1 MKRQFFRG
9 TLFCALFIIFL
20 TVVVSADNVA
30 YPVEGGNL
38 YFDTTTGAITSCD
51 KSVTKATIPSKI
63 NGVNVTTIEGARWVG
78 AIWDGGGR
86 RVKGGAF
93 EDCSQLTSV
102 VIPQSVTT
110 IECWA
115 FSGCNNLTSITI
127 PEGVGIIGD
136 DAFHGCRNLESIILP
151 NSVIYIGSAAFCNCI
166 SLTSIII
173 PANAETIGFDTSDD
187 IAITGAGG
195 NLGLGW
201 VFYGCENL
209 KSITIPQSVNYIGES
224 VFDGCNSLT
233 DVYYSGT
240 EGQWRT
246 I

>member
-1 MKRQFFRG
+1 MYVHIPATFHITSEDRAIKCGKRCEKSSKLRLKIAQILKAVKIGLDSNSGKLYNAQVVVKLWFWHSCNSPSVRRIILKGGNMMKRQFFRG

-151 NSVIYIGSAAFCNCI
+151 NSVIYIFG
-166 SLTSIII
+166 
-173 PANAETIGFDTSDD
+173 D
-187 IAITGAGG
+187 
-195 NLGLGW
+195 
-201 VFYGCENL
+201 
-209 KSITIPQSVNYIGES
+209 
-224 VFDGCNSLT
+224 
-233 DVYYSGT
+233 
-240 EGQWRT
+240 
-246 I
+246 